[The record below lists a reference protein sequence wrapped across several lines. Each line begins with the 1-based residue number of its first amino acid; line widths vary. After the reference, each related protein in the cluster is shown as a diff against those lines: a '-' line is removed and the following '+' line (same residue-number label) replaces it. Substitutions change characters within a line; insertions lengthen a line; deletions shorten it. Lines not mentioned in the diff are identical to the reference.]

1 MMHNKTA
8 KNYGDPS
15 YSAYADN
22 WQVAHGGSEPAFT
35 TWTGRR
41 VQYVWMPRTGD
52 HAYLDLG
59 TDMIM
64 PEEEVRYHVYRE
76 GAPAARNAYRYP
88 APRRSR

>member
-1 MMHNKTA
+1 MIHNKTA
-8 KNYGDPS
+8 KNYGDPG
-15 YSAYADN
+15 YSAYAD
-22 WQVAHGGSEPAFT
+22 GGSEPAFT

-41 VQYVWMPRTGD
+41 VQYVWMPRTGE

-64 PEEEVRYHVYRE
+64 SEEEVGYHVYRE
-76 GAPAARNAYRYP
+76 GAPAARSTYRYP